1 MSFSQDDI
9 LTLAKAGFTANQIIA
24 LGSIQSP
31 APVAPAPVATAQ
43 APAPVAPVA
52 LAPVATAPAPAPVAP
67 VALAPVAP
75 APVAPVA
82 PAPVAPVAPA
92 PVAPV
97 APAPVAPATDPFQ
110 QLFEQMTGIKQAI
123 QSNNIQN
130 SSIITQPQTTDDI
143 LASIIQPTKK
153 EDNK

>member
-31 APVAPAPVATAQ
+31 S
-43 APAPVAPVA
+43 VAPVQ
-52 LAPVATAPAPAPVAP
+52 LPDGSGVMVAP
-67 VALAPVAP
+67 LAPVAP

-82 PAPVAPVAPA
+82 P
-92 PVAPV
+92 V
-97 APAPVAPATDPFQ
+97 APAPVAPAPSPAPVAPAPTPAPDPFQ

-123 QSNNIQN
+123 QSSNIQN
-130 SSIITQPQTTDDI
+130 STIATQPQTTDDI

-153 EDNK
+153 EETK

>member
-24 LGSIQSP
+24 LGSIQTP
-31 APVAPAPVATAQ
+31 
-43 APAPVAPVA
+43 
-52 LAPVATAPAPAPVAP
+52 APAPAPVAP
-67 VALAPVAP
+67 AP
-75 APVAPVA
+75 
-82 PAPVAPVAPA
+82 
-92 PVAPV
+92 APV
-97 APAPVAPATDPFQ
+97 APAPVAPAPAPAPAPVAPAPAPVAPAPAPAPDPFQ

-130 SSIITQPQTTDDI
+130 SSIATQPQTTDDI

-153 EDNK
+153 EDIK

>member
-24 LGSIQSP
+24 LGSIQTP
-31 APVAPAPVATAQ
+31 AP
-43 APAPVAPVA
+43 
-52 LAPVATAPAPAPVAP
+52 
-67 VALAPVAP
+67 
-75 APVAPVA
+75 
-82 PAPVAPVAPA
+82 
-92 PVAPV
+92 APV
-97 APAPVAPATDPFQ
+97 APAPVAPAPDPFQ

-130 SSIITQPQTTDDI
+130 SSIVTQPQTTDDI

-153 EDNK
+153 EDIK

>member
-24 LGSIQSP
+24 LGSIQTP
-31 APVAPAPVATAQ
+31 
-43 APAPVAPVA
+43 APAPVAP
-52 LAPVATAPAPAPVAP
+52 APAPAPVAP
-67 VALAPVAP
+67 APAPAPVAP
-75 APVAPVA
+75 APA
-82 PAPVAPVAPA
+82 PAP
-92 PVAPV
+92 APV
-97 APAPVAPATDPFQ
+97 APAPVAPAPDPFQ

-130 SSIITQPQTTDDI
+130 SSIVTQPQTTDDI

-153 EDNK
+153 EDIK

>member
-24 LGSIQSP
+24 LGSIQ
-31 APVAPAPVATAQ
+31 T
-43 APAPVAPVA
+43 
-52 LAPVATAPAPAPVAP
+52 PAPAP
-67 VALAPVAP
+67 AP

-82 PAPVAPVAPA
+82 PAPAPA
-92 PVAPV
+92 P
-97 APAPVAPATDPFQ
+97 DPFQ

-130 SSIITQPQTTDDI
+130 STIVTQPQTTDDI

-153 EDNK
+153 EDIK

>member
-24 LGSIQSP
+24 LGSIQTPAP
-31 APVAPAPVATAQ
+31 APVAPAP
-43 APAPVAPVA
+43 
-52 LAPVATAPAPAPVAP
+52 APAPAPVAP
-67 VALAPVAP
+67 AP
-75 APVAPVA
+75 AP
-82 PAPVAPVAPA
+82 
-92 PVAPV
+92 APV
-97 APAPVAPATDPFQ
+97 APAPVAPAPDPFQ

-123 QSNNIQN
+123 QSSNIQN

>member
-24 LGSIQSP
+24 LGSIQ
-31 APVAPAPVATAQ
+31 T
-43 APAPVAPVA
+43 
-52 LAPVATAPAPAPVAP
+52 PAPAPVAP
-67 VALAPVAP
+67 VAP
-75 APVAPVA
+75 
-82 PAPVAPVAPA
+82 APA

-97 APAPVAPATDPFQ
+97 APAPVAPAPAPVAPAPAPVAPVAPTPAPAPDPFQ

-123 QSNNIQN
+123 QSSNIQN
-130 SSIITQPQTTDDI
+130 STIATQPQTTDDI

-153 EDNK
+153 EETK

>member
-24 LGSIQSP
+24 LGSIQTPAP
-31 APVAPAPVATAQ
+31 APVAPAPVA
-43 APAPVAPVA
+43 
-52 LAPVATAPAPAPVAP
+52 PAPAP
-67 VALAPVAP
+67 
-75 APVAPVA
+75 
-82 PAPVAPVAPA
+82 APVAPA

-97 APAPVAPATDPFQ
+97 APAPVAPAPAPVAPAPVAPAPDPFQ
-110 QLFEQMTGIKQAI
+110 QLCEQMTGIKQAI

-153 EDNK
+153 EETK

>member
-24 LGSIQSP
+24 LGSIQTPAPAP
-31 APVAPAPVATAQ
+31 APVAPAPVA
-43 APAPVAPVA
+43 P
-52 LAPVATAPAPAPVAP
+52 
-67 VALAPVAP
+67 APVAP

-82 PAPVAPVAPA
+82 PAPAPVAPA
-92 PVAPV
+92 P
-97 APAPVAPATDPFQ
+97 APAPDPFQ

-130 SSIITQPQTTDDI
+130 SSIVTQPQTTDDI

-153 EDNK
+153 EDIK

>member
-24 LGSIQSP
+24 LGSIQTP
-31 APVAPAPVATAQ
+31 APAPV
-43 APAPVAPVA
+43 
-52 LAPVATAPAPAPVAP
+52 APAPAPVAP
-67 VALAPVAP
+67 AP
-75 APVAPVA
+75 APAP
-82 PAPVAPVAPA
+82 
-92 PVAPV
+92 
-97 APAPVAPATDPFQ
+97 DPFQ

-130 SSIITQPQTTDDI
+130 SSIATQPQTTDDI

-153 EDNK
+153 EDIK

>member
-31 APVAPAPVATAQ
+31 S
-43 APAPVAPVA
+43 VAPVQ
-52 LAPVATAPAPAPVAP
+52 LPDGSGVMVAP
-67 VALAPVAP
+67 LAPVAP
-75 APVAPVA
+75 APV
-82 PAPVAPVAPA
+82 APVAPVAPA

-97 APAPVAPATDPFQ
+97 APAPVAPAPSPAPVAPAPTPAPDPFQ

-123 QSNNIQN
+123 QSSNIQN
-130 SSIITQPQTTDDI
+130 STIATQPQTTDDI

-153 EDNK
+153 EETK

>member
-31 APVAPAPVATAQ
+31 S
-43 APAPVAPVA
+43 VAPVQ
-52 LAPVATAPAPAPVAP
+52 LPDGSGVMVAP
-67 VALAPVAP
+67 LAPVAP
-75 APVAPVA
+75 APVAPA
-82 PAPVAPVAPA
+82 PSPAPVAPA
-92 PVAPV
+92 PT
-97 APAPVAPATDPFQ
+97 PAPDPFQ

-123 QSNNIQN
+123 QSSNIQN
-130 SSIITQPQTTDDI
+130 STIATQPQTTDDI

-153 EDNK
+153 EETK

>member
-24 LGSIQSP
+24 LGSIQ
-31 APVAPAPVATAQ
+31 T
-43 APAPVAPVA
+43 
-52 LAPVATAPAPAPVAP
+52 PAPAPVAP
-67 VALAPVAP
+67 VAP
-75 APVAPVA
+75 
-82 PAPVAPVAPA
+82 APA

-97 APAPVAPATDPFQ
+97 APAPVAPAPAPVAPAPAPVAPVAPAPAPAPDPFQ

-123 QSNNIQN
+123 QSSNIQN
-130 SSIITQPQTTDDI
+130 STIATQPQTTDDI

-153 EDNK
+153 EETK

>member
-1 MSFSQDDI
+1 MVFKGGSFMSFSQDDI

-24 LGSIQSP
+24 LGSIQTP
-31 APVAPAPVATAQ
+31 
-43 APAPVAPVA
+43 
-52 LAPVATAPAPAPVAP
+52 APAPAPVAP
-67 VALAPVAP
+67 APAPVAPAPAPAPVAPAPAP

-82 PAPVAPVAPA
+82 PAPAPA
-92 PVAPV
+92 P
-97 APAPVAPATDPFQ
+97 DPFQ

-130 SSIITQPQTTDDI
+130 SSIVTQPQTTDDI

-153 EDNK
+153 EDIK